1 MLTGLTPNT
10 FTAPAQAGGFKPNH
24 PNDLD
29 ATASFRDIQS
39 YIQDNRST
47 LASNKPPYVLDG
59 NLHFPNRRN
68 LFVPRGAQALPVTTG
83 ALRNLVNSFIEEN
96 PKQAGKNLV
105 FLADRGPLT
114 PPGHVAVTA
123 KGSGLELFY
132 RVSDGKP
139 MGS

>member
-1 MLTGLTPNT
+1 MLTGLTPSN
-10 FTAPAQAGGFKPNH
+10 FSAPLQAGGFKPNN

-29 ATASFRDIQS
+29 VTASFRDIQS
-39 YIQDNRST
+39 HIRDHKST
-47 LASNKPPYVLDG
+47 LASNKTPYLLDG
-59 NLHFPNRRN
+59 NLVFPNRRN
-68 LFVPRGAQALPVTTG
+68 LFVPHGAQALPVTTG
-83 ALRNLVNSFIEEN
+83 ALLNLVNNFIEEN